1 LWYGLAS
8 SRRHETSASNR
19 VEGLLLVKTCMK
31 EDMAVKKVRY
41 EDMLPYE
48 IVPARRAK
56 PVAYLPLGGL
66 EWHGE
71 HMAVGNDALKAQR
84 LCELAAQRGGGLAMP
99 VLWYGEPRVA
109 GLMEANHDPDGKI
122 CKTMKLKR
130 TSFTK
135 NPFGTSADEQLAFY
149 QALLRHV
156 LIQICTL
163 GFKAIVV
170 VAGHYPI
177 YDWGQPVAQVFNKE
191 HTDCQAFIGIEFHY
205 DVAALGKG
213 RVGGDHAAK
222 WETSYLM
229 ALRPECVD
237 MGVYQ
242 DRPAH
247 EPLIGVGGED
257 PRVHASKQ
265 LGAAACDLIV
275 RGMVKKGEQLL
286 KKVTA

>member
-1 LWYGLAS
+1 
-8 SRRHETSASNR
+8 
-19 VEGLLLVKTCMK
+19 M
-31 EDMAVKKVRY
+31 KKVCY

-84 LCELAAQRGGGLAMP
+84 LCELAAERGGGLAMP

-109 GLMEANHDPDGKI
+109 ALMEVNHDPDGKI
-122 CKTMKLKR
+122 CRTMKLKR
-130 TSFTK
+130 SSFTR
-135 NPFGTSADEQLAFY
+135 NPFGTSADEQIEFY
-149 QALLRHV
+149 QKLVMHT
-156 LIQICTL
+156 LIQIHTL
-163 GFKAIVV
+163 GFKAVV
-170 VAGHYPI
+170 ILTGHYPL
-177 YDWGQPVAQVFNKE
+177 YEWVRPVTRQFNKE
-191 HTDCQAFIGIEFHY
+191 RDGCEAFAGIEFHY
-205 DVAALGKG
+205 DVPAMGKDK
-213 RVGGDHAAK
+213 VGGDHAAK

-242 DRPAH
+242 GRPAD

-257 PRVHASKQ
+257 PRIHASKQ
-265 LGAAACDLIV
+265 LGQAACDLIV
-275 RGMVKKGEQLL
+275 KGMIKKGEQLL
-286 KKVTA
+286 KKAKAR